1 MPIRRNIF
9 LSSGIILKVIL
20 VTGGTGFIG
29 RHLVRSLVDSG
40 QDVRILLKP
49 SSDSPHFPKGIPV
62 EVAISSLNDSQGM
75 KAALKGIREVYH
87 LAGAERKG
95 TAGDLNKVDVEG
107 TITLVNAA
115 RQSKIERIY
124 FLSHHGANRASAY
137 PVLKAKAI
145 AENWIMGCGVPYT
158 IIRTGAVF
166 GPGDQFAEPMVRL
179 INLFSPFFFIPGSG
193 DNLLQPIWIEDL
205 IHCFGLLKDDPKMM
219 NKTISVG
226 GIEALPYRQ
235 IIEMVMKKVECKRWI
250 VSVSPAYLRSLS
262 LWINQLYSKFPISIF
277 WLDYLADDRTTNI
290 DSLPRQFGIM
300 PNRFHQNLDYLLEL
314 KTRK

>member
-1 MPIRRNIF
+1 M
-9 LSSGIILKVIL
+9 IL

-29 RHLVRSLVDSG
+29 RHLVKSLVDSG

-75 KAALKGIREVYH
+75 KAALKGISEVYH

-107 TITLVNAA
+107 TITLINAA
-115 RQSKIERIY
+115 RQSKLERIY
-124 FLSHHGANRASAY
+124 FLSHHGSNRASAY

-158 IIRTGAVF
+158 ILRTGAVF
-166 GPGDQFAEPMVRL
+166 GPGDQFTEPIVRL
-179 INLFSPFFFIPGSG
+179 MSYYPPFFFIPGNG
-193 DNLLQPIWIEDL
+193 ENLLQPIWIDDL
-205 IHCFGLLKDDPKMM
+205 IHCFSLLKDDPKMI
-219 NKTISVG
+219 NRTISVG

-235 IIEMVMKKVECKRWI
+235 IIEMVMKKVEIKRWI
-250 VSVSPAYLRSLS
+250 VSVSPAYLRTLS
-262 LWINQLYSKFPISIF
+262 LWINQLYPRFPVSIF

-290 DSLPRQFGIM
+290 DSLPRQFGII

-314 KTRK
+314 KSRK

>member
-205 IHCFGLLKDDPKMM
+205 IHCFGLIKDDPKMM

-250 VSVSPAYLRSLS
+250 VSVSPAYLRTLS
-262 LWINQLYSKFPISIF
+262 LWINQLYSKFPISIY

-300 PNRFHQNLDYLLEL
+300 PNRFHQNLDYLLDL

>member
-1 MPIRRNIF
+1 
-9 LSSGIILKVIL
+9 VIL

-29 RHLVRSLVDSG
+29 RHLVKSLVDSG

-75 KAALKGIREVYH
+75 KAALKGISEVYH

-115 RQSKIERIY
+115 RQSKLERIY

-158 IIRTGAVF
+158 ILRTGAVF
-166 GPGDQFAEPMVRL
+166 GPGDQFAEPIVRL
-179 INLFSPFFFIPGSG
+179 MSLYPPFFFIPGSG
-193 DNLLQPIWIEDL
+193 DNLLQPIWIDDL
-205 IHCFGLLKDDPKMM
+205 IHCFSLLKDDPKMT
-219 NKTISVG
+219 NRTISVG

-235 IIEMVMKKVECKRWI
+235 IIEILMKKVEYKRWI
-250 VSVSPAYLRSLS
+250 VSVSPAYLRTLS
-262 LWINQLYSKFPISIF
+262 LWINQLYPRFPVSIF

-290 DSLPRQFGIM
+290 DSLPRQFGII
-300 PNRFHQNLDYLLEL
+300 PNRFHQNLDYLFEI
-314 KTRK
+314 KSRK